1 MKRQFAQKNSIG
13 SRWRASCCQAADISG
28 AQIVELA
35 VSLPLLVVIFVGIY
49 DFSQAFVLK
58 HKLSDAAR
66 EGARFASNQS
76 TSDLTTNP
84 PASILATRDVI
95 DNYLIANQV
104 NDCGLNSALPKPLG
118 NWQWQFSAAGCSIP
132 GLDLVLTIDRGYLLT
147 YVPSGGSTY
156 TVEATQ
162 VRLDY
167 PYQWQFNQVV
177 KLIAPGANYGNT
189 QIPTTAVMQNLN

>member
-35 VSLPLLVVIFVGIY
+35 ISLPLLVVIFVGIY

-95 DNYLIANQV
+95 GNYLIANQV
-104 NDCGLNSALPKPLG
+104 NDCGLNSAPASNTG
-118 NWQWQFSAAGCSIP
+118 WVWQFNATGCSA
-132 GLDLVLTIDRGYLLT
+132 GEMTLRIDRGHIVSYT
-147 YVPSGGSTY
+147 PPGGLPIS
-156 TVEATQ
+156 VETTQ
-162 VRLDY
+162 VTLDY